1 MLILQVVRLI
11 GIVRGDIS
19 LTLTKIKLT
28 IHNLTFQFIT
38 AQTPSAT
45 KVTKR

>member
-11 GIVRGDIS
+11 GIFRGDIS

-28 IHNLTFQFIT
+28 IHKDDGQVSEFDP
-38 AQTPSAT
+38 TPYD
-45 KVTKR
+45 